1 MANMGDQQ
9 SRTLRN
15 RKLIRILRIV
25 GISCGLIFIG
35 LQAVPVDRS
44 NPPVVADFDGPAE
57 IKSILV
63 AKCYDCH
70 SNETKWLW
78 YSYVAP
84 LSWWVSDHVTE
95 GRAELNFSKWGE
107 YSADKQEEKTGEIY
121 DEVLDAFMPLP
132 SYLIMH
138 PGTKVTEAE
147 FALIEQWLDGDLE

>member
-1 MANMGDQQ
+1 MGDQQ
-9 SRTLRN
+9 PGTLRN
-15 RKLIRILRIV
+15 RKLSRILKIV
-25 GISCGLIFIG
+25 GISFGVVFVG
-35 LQAVPVDRS
+35 LQAIPVDRS

-57 IKSILV
+57 IKSIMV

-84 LSWWVSDHVTE
+84 VSWWVSDHVME
-95 GRAELNFSKWGE
+95 GREELNFSNWGE
-107 YSADKQEEKTGEIY
+107 YSDDKKEEKIGEIY
-121 DEVLDAFMPLP
+121 DEILDEFMPLP

-138 PGTKVTEAE
+138 PEAKVTEEE

>member
-1 MANMGDQQ
+1 MGDQQ
-9 SRTLRN
+9 SGTLRN
-15 RKLIRILRIV
+15 RKLSRILKVV
-25 GISCGLIFIG
+25 GVSFGVIFIA
-35 LQAVPVDRS
+35 LQAIPVDRS

-57 IKSILV
+57 IKSIMV

-84 LSWWVSDHVTE
+84 VSWWVSDHVME
-95 GRAELNFSKWGE
+95 GRKELNFSHWGE
-107 YSADKQEEKTGEIY
+107 YSDDKKEEKIGEIY
-121 DEVLDAFMPLP
+121 DEILDEFMPLP

-138 PGTKVTEAE
+138 AEAKVTAEE